1 MSTQPEARI
10 SSAIMA
16 ALRARGIFCFKVHG
30 SAEQMTGLPDILA
43 CVEGLFVGFET
54 KMPDK
59 RQNVSPRQVIV
70 HEAIE
75 ASQGIAVVVCGVKEA
90 MGIVDE
96 LMLARRSRITLNAI
110 EVTEL
115 IGALEAKIQL
125 NKVNT
130 SHSPRSREQAIAKG
144 RIEAYNRVIR
154 LLRKLKPR

>member
-10 SSAIMA
+10 SKAIMA

-43 CVEGLFVGFET
+43 CVEGRFVGFET

-59 RQNVSPRQVIV
+59 RQNVSARQIIV
-70 HEAIE
+70 HKAIQ

-96 LMLARRSRITLNAI
+96 LHLAAKRRMILGTP
-110 EVTEL
+110 EVTAL
-115 IGALEAKIQL
+115 IADLQTLISTRKPDGPVRTA
-125 NKVNT
+125 
-130 SHSPRSREQAIAKG
+130 SRAAAIAEGEINGLNMAIRILKG
-144 RIEAYNRVIR
+144 EQ
-154 LLRKLKPR
+154 P